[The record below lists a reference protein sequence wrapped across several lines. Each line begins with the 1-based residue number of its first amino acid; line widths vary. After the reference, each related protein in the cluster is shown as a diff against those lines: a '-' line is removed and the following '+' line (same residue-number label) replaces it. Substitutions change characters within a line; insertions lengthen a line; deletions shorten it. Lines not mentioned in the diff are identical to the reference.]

1 MEYFKF
7 SAGRRY
13 EYVRL
18 DREGMTAWYFDDLDL
33 EWVEQPAYYTEII
46 SNGGGQEVTEAE
58 ALDAVGH
65 LQSA

>member
-1 MEYFKF
+1 MEYYKF
-7 SAGRRY
+7 SAGRGY

-18 DREGMTAWYFDDLDL
+18 DRAGMTAWYFDDLDL
-33 EWVEQPAYYTEII
+33 EWVEQPAYFTEII
-46 SNGGGQEVTEAE
+46 SNGGGVPMTESE